1 MNANAASTQE
11 AAVAHGVSGARAWY
25 ALLVL
30 GVVTLFALVDRQILV
45 LLSEPIRKQLNLSD
59 LQLGLLQGTA
69 VTLFAALAAYPLSWL
84 ADRVDRRWVMAGCVL
99 AWSLACA
106 ACGLAQDYT
115 QLVLA
120 SAFVGAAEAGLV
132 PITYALIPSLFGP
145 ARRQLANSSFTVA
158 TGVGG
163 GATIALCGLLVTE
176 IELLRPWLPQA
187 LQGLEGWRL
196 SFLVAA
202 LPGPV
207 MALLVLSITR
217 VNAVPRTEALAS
229 SPGLVQVVAAQL
241 LPYLR
246 EHRNTFSHF
255 CSGVGLSFFGF
266 GAVSGWMANMLIR
279 QFAQTPQ
286 QVGNGM
292 GLAGTTGLVLGFL
305 ISSFGLRRLAAQLGD
320 RLPLRSL
327 WVATLCTAL
336 LNFALMVAPSAT
348 AVYALY
354 GLMIMCLT
362 LAGMLYITALQGLA
376 PGTLRARVVSVQT
389 IINSLAGAA
398 AVPLVGFLS
407 DQLKDKPNGL
417 MMAATAVATPAL
429 LLSAWLVYRGE
440 APYVKTAQASA
451 RADAALA
458 AGAPG

>member
-1 MNANAASTQE
+1 MPPSLTAT
-11 AAVAHGVSGARAWY
+11 HGVGSARAWY

-45 LLSEPIRKQLNLSD
+45 LLSEPIRKQMGLSD

-84 ADRVDRRWVMAGCVL
+84 ADRFDRRRVMAACVL

-106 ACGLAQDYT
+106 ACGLAQDYQ
-115 QLVLA
+115 QLLLA
-120 SAFVGAAEAGLV
+120 SALVGAAEAGLV
-132 PITYALIPSLFGP
+132 PITYALIPSLFAP
-145 ARRQLANSSFTVA
+145 QRRQLANSTFTMA
-158 TGVGG
+158 TGIGG
-163 GATIALCGLLVTE
+163 GATIALCGFLVTNVE
-176 IELLRPWLPQA
+176 SLRPWLP
-187 LQGLEGWRL
+187 LSMQGMEGWRL

-202 LPGPV
+202 LPGPL
-207 MALLVLSITR
+207 MALLVLSITTGR
-217 VNAVPRTEALAS
+217 PAEGMAAPAGRLALSQALA
-229 SPGLVQVVAAQL
+229 ATARL

-246 EHRNTFSHF
+246 QHKNTFLTF

-266 GAVSGWMANMLIR
+266 GAVSGWMANMLMR

-305 ISSFGLRRLAAQLGD
+305 ITAFGMRRLSARLGD
-320 RLPLRSL
+320 RLPLRAL

-336 LNFALMVAPSAT
+336 LNFALIAAPSAL
-348 AVYALY
+348 AVYAIY
-354 GLMIMCLT
+354 GVMIMCLT

-389 IINSLAGAA
+389 ILNGLSGAL
-398 AVPLVGFLS
+398 AVPLVGFVS
-407 DQLKDKPNGL
+407 DQLKDRPNGL
-417 MMAATAVATPAL
+417 MIAATALATPAL
-429 LLSAWLVYRGE
+429 LLAAWLLHRGE
-440 APYVKTAQASA
+440 AHYALTAQASA
-451 RADAALA
+451 RADQAEAAVPA
-458 AGAPG
+458 A

>member
-1 MNANAASTQE
+1 MHPSLTAT
-11 AAVAHGVSGARAWY
+11 HGVGSARAWY

-45 LLSEPIRKQLNLSD
+45 LLSEPIRKQMGLSD

-84 ADRVDRRWVMAGCVL
+84 ADRFDRRRVMAACVL

-106 ACGLAQDYT
+106 ACGLAQDYQ
-115 QLVLA
+115 QLLLA
-120 SAFVGAAEAGLV
+120 SALVGAAEAGLV
-132 PITYALIPSLFGP
+132 PITYALIPSLFAP
-145 ARRQLANSSFTVA
+145 QRRQLANSTFTMA
-158 TGVGG
+158 TGIGG
-163 GATIALCGLLVTE
+163 GATIALCGFLVTNVD
-176 IELLRPWLPQA
+176 L
-187 LQGLEGWRL
+187 GWRL

-202 LPGPV
+202 LPGPL
-207 MALLVLSITR
+207 MALLVLSITAAR
-217 VNAVPRTEALAS
+217 PAEGAAAPAGRLGLSQALA
-229 SPGLVQVVAAQL
+229 ATAWL

-246 EHRNTFSHF
+246 QHKNPFLTF
-255 CSGVGLSFFGF
+255 CTGVGLSFFGF

-305 ISSFGLRRLAAQLGD
+305 ITAFGMRRLSARLGD
-320 RLPLRSL
+320 RLPLRAL

-336 LNFALMVAPSAT
+336 LNFALIAAPSAL
-348 AVYALY
+348 AVYAIY
-354 GLMIMCLT
+354 GVMIMCLT

-389 IINSLAGAA
+389 IINGLSGAL
-398 AVPLVGFLS
+398 AVPLVGFVS
-407 DQLKDKPNGL
+407 DQLKDRPNGL
-417 MMAATAVATPAL
+417 MIAATALATPAL
-429 LLSAWLVYRGE
+429 LLAAWLLHRGE
-440 APYVKTAQASA
+440 AHYALTAQASA
-451 RADAALA
+451 RADQADAAVPA
-458 AGAPG
+458 A